1 MKGHLHVLAFG
12 LGALLALPA
21 AASAQQ
27 SLKMGIVDT
36 TRAAANSK
44 DGKAAEQALKNLR
57 EQKRDEFQPKDE
69 KLKRMREEYETQ
81 RFVLSGDALQEREV
95 AIMKMQRDLERD
107 LQAAQEEFE
116 IEHRKLMQPVL
127 RSILKV
133 VNEVARDQGYD
144 VVLERTSPGVLF
156 YSDELDITDEVIERL
171 NAG

>member
-1 MKGHLHVLAFG
+1 MTGHRHLLAWS

-27 SLKMGIVDT
+27 LKIGIVDT
-36 TRAAANSK
+36 TRAAANSR
-44 DGKAAEQALKNLR
+44 DGKAAEQSLKDLR
-57 EQKRDEFQPKDE
+57 ERKRDEFQPKDE

-95 AIMKMQRDLERD
+95 QIMKAQRDLERD

-133 VNEVARDQGYD
+133 VNEVAKDKGYD

-156 YSDELDITDEVIERL
+156 YSDQLDITDEVIERL
-171 NAG
+171 NKG